1 MANAIVE
8 TLLAKRTHKVA
19 GRGKS
24 RAMQFGNGQILVTVP
39 REIARWKHIGK
50 GTLLSY
56 SAAMKDERIIAAT
69 SPIYPREKVSKSIEL
84 GYKFVSVLFVRLSI
98 LFRRPSLVG
107 SNFAIRKDVFDKVG
121 GFNERFMTY
130 EDWTSPTGS
139 RNSAESST

>member
-50 GTLLSY
+50 GTLLRWS
-56 SAAMKDERIIAAT
+56 DGGENRVII
-69 SPIYPREKVSKSIEL
+69 E
-84 GYKFVSVLFVRLSI
+84 VL
-98 LFRRPSLVG
+98 
-107 SNFAIRKDVFDKVG
+107 K
-121 GFNERFMTY
+121 E
-130 EDWTSPTGS
+130 
-139 RNSAESST
+139 